1 MSSDPQ
7 PIIKLSAPEYNE
19 FWEIEILY
27 EDDYLM
33 AINKPAGLLTAPDR
47 YDPKRPNLMRLLQE
61 GIKQG
66 KPWAVQRK
74 LTYLMNPHR
83 LDFETTGIILLAKTK
98 DVLVSMTDLFGT
110 DKISKKYIALAH
122 NYPDKDEFEVDVIM
136 APNPRRPE
144 IMMVVKKKGKRSI
157 TKFRVLEKFAG
168 FTLFECHPITGRT
181 HQIRLHLRYAGCPVV
196 GDRLYGGSPL
206 FLSSLKKGYKI
217 QNSKIEQPLIS
228 TVALHSKQIDFVHPI
243 SGENISISAPEPKPL
258 VVALKY
264 LRQFAK

>member
-1 MSSDPQ
+1 M
-7 PIIKLSAPEYNE
+7 IKLSAPEYNE
-19 FWEIEILY
+19 FWEIQILY
-27 EDDYLM
+27 EDAYLM
-33 AINKPAGLLTAPDR
+33 AINKPASLLTAPDR

-61 GIKQG
+61 GIRQE

-83 LDFETTGIILLAKTK
+83 LDFETTGVLLLAKTK
-98 DVLVSMTDLFGT
+98 EVLVSMTDLFGT

-122 NYPDKDEFEVDVIM
+122 NRPDKDEFEVNVIM

-144 IMMVVKKKGKRSI
+144 IMRVVKKKGKRSI
-157 TKFRVLEKFAG
+157 TKFRVIEKFAG
-168 FTLFECHPITGRT
+168 YTLFDCFPITGRT

-206 FLSSLKKGYKI
+206 TLSSLKKGYKI
-217 QNSKIEQPLIS
+217 QNGKIEQPLIS
-228 TVALHSKQIDFVHPI
+228 TVALHSNQIDFVHPI
-243 SGENISISAPEPKPL
+243 TGENVSISAPEPKPL
-258 VVALKY
+258 IVALKY